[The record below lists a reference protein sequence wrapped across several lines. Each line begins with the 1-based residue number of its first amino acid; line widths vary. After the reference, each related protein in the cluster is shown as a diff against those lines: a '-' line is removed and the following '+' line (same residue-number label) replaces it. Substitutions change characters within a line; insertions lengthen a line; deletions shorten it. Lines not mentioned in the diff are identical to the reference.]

1 VALEKFETYE
11 SDDMETAME
20 EETYNKVIY
29 IIIGIL
35 AIIIFIFVLD
45 VMTGGTLFS
54 SIVCAM
60 VWYLPFS
67 GSVLSGYLGCGGIP
81 L

>member
-1 VALEKFETYE
+1 
-11 SDDMETAME
+11 METALE
-20 EETYNKVIY
+20 EETYSNVIY

-35 AIIIFIFVLD
+35 AIVITVIILD
-45 VMTGGTLFS
+45 VVTGGTLFR

-67 GSVLSGYLGCGGIP
+67 GSVLAGYVGCGGIA

>member
-1 VALEKFETYE
+1 
-11 SDDMETAME
+11 METAME
-20 EETYNKVIY
+20 EETYSKVIY

-35 AIIIFIFVLD
+35 ALIIFIIVLD

-54 SIVCAM
+54 SIACAM
-60 VWYLPFS
+60 VWYMPFS

>member
-1 VALEKFETYE
+1 
-11 SDDMETAME
+11 METALE
-20 EETYNKVIY
+20 EETYSKVIY

-35 AIIIFIFVLD
+35 ALVITVIILD
-45 VMTGGTLFS
+45 VVTGGTLFK

-60 VWYLPFS
+60 VWYLPVT
-67 GSVLSGYLGCGGIP
+67 GGVVAGYIGCGGIP